1 MKSTAQRFMVLVV
14 MVVIAGLLQMAMGQD
29 QQRGPGGPGQGM
41 RMSPKERAEAIG
53 KQLALDSL
61 TTVKVTAVFEKY
73 QKIMGEKRTELQ
85 GDMDAMRTAFTEI
98 REKQNKEV
106 TALLTE
112 EQAKK
117 YEEILKTQMQGRQRS
132 PRNN

>member
-14 MVVIAGLLQMAMGQD
+14 MVIIAGLMQMAMGQD

-41 RMSPKERAEAIG
+41 RMTPKERAEALA
-53 KQLALDSL
+53 KQLTLDEK
-61 TTVKVTAVFEKY
+61 TTVKVVAVFEKY
-73 QKIMGEKRTELQ
+73 QKVMIEKRTELQ
-85 GDMDAMRTAFTEI
+85 GDMDAMRTAMTEI
-98 REKQNKEV
+98 REKQNKEIV
-106 TALLTE
+106 GLLTE

-117 YEEILKTQMQGRQRS
+117 YEEILKTQMQGRQRP

>member
-1 MKSTAQRFMVLVV
+1 
-14 MVVIAGLLQMAMGQD
+14 
-29 QQRGPGGPGQGM
+29 
-41 RMSPKERAEAIG
+41 MSPKERAEAIG

-85 GDMDAMRTAFTEI
+85 GDMDAMRAAMTEI
-98 REKQNKEV
+98 REKQNKEIV
-106 TALLTE
+106 GLLTE

-117 YEEILKTQMQGRQRS
+117 YEEILKTQMQGRQRP